1 MGVSRLFGNL
11 KKLLSKKASTLVE
24 TLVAMVLIGIVGMM
38 LASGLMT
45 ALRFYTMGKE
55 IRTAAE
61 QARTVLYEHTPSTT
75 VDGVIENTECYGEF
89 FVREDGKITCLTYSV
104 GGADE
109 AGEYNAE
116 FIYYP
121 SAEAAP

>member
-45 ALRFYTMGKE
+45 ALRLYTMGKE

-61 QARTVLYEHTPSTT
+61 QARSVLYQHTSGATA
-75 VDGVIENTECYGEF
+75 DGVAENTECYGEF
-89 FVREDGKITCLTYSV
+89 FVREDAKITCLTYSV
-104 GGADE
+104 GDSDE
-109 AGEYNAE
+109 AGRYNAE
-116 FIYYP
+116 FVYYP
-121 SAEAAP
+121 SAEAAS

>member
-45 ALRFYTMGKE
+45 ALRLYTMGKE
-55 IRTAAE
+55 I
-61 QARTVLYEHTPSTT
+61 SK
-75 VDGVIENTECYGEF
+75 
-89 FVREDGKITCLTYSV
+89 GKKKKGCR
-104 GGADE
+104 
-109 AGEYNAE
+109 
-116 FIYYP
+116 
-121 SAEAAP
+121 